1 MARASDAAPDPCTI
15 IAAKSLAHSIG
26 LSLETCPSCH
36 VGLTTGSERG
46 VFDRQQ
52 YHLKPIKNRA
62 RLSRPTDEDGHPPAA
77 GPSVQ
82 SREKCED
89 ALLHLHC
96 RRRPPLRRINSS
108 SFQGNGPPSLPRL
121 SKIRSA
127 CIQMVG
133 KLLLTILYLTNPYLK
148 R

>member
-1 MARASDAAPDPCTI
+1 MPC

-62 RLSRPTDEDGHPPAA
+62 RLSRPTDGHPLA

-89 ALLHLHC
+89 ALLHLHW
-96 RRRPPLRRINSS
+96 RGRPPLRRINSS

-127 CIQMVG
+127 CIQIFG
-133 KLLLTILYLTNPYLK
+133 KLPSDQPKIDQPKFEKVN
-148 R
+148 RA